1 MSTAAEKL
9 HRPDVADTLALAR
22 EARALAALGLTE
34 RDIAAAL
41 DLHPDQVRPWIA
53 NLQEPVA

>member
-1 MSTAAEKL
+1 MNTAAENL
-9 HRPDVADTLALAR
+9 HRPDAADSQSLAR

-41 DLHPDQVRPWIA
+41 QLHPDQVRPWIA
-53 NLQEPVA
+53 KRPEPA

>member
-1 MSTAAEKL
+1 MSTAAEQL
-9 HRPDVADTLALAR
+9 YRPADNVSLAR

-53 NLQEPVA
+53 KLPVSVA

>member
-1 MSTAAEKL
+1 MSTAAEQL
-9 HRPDVADTLALAR
+9 HRPADNVSLAR

-41 DLHPDQVRPWIA
+41 DLHPDQVRRWIA
-53 NLQEPVA
+53 KLPVSVA